1 MTLHRK
7 KDLQKGKV
15 KMTRDEAKV
24 MERQTDRQTVVLA
37 TVEET
42 VWELFLYS
50 STHTRQERLQ
60 QQQVIQG
67 LTVRRAAGGERN
79 SWCSSDRD
87 GVTST
92 LSSFQQTE
100 IK

>member
-1 MTLHRK
+1 
-7 KDLQKGKV
+7 
-15 KMTRDEAKV
+15 MTRDEAKV

>member
-1 MTLHRK
+1 
-7 KDLQKGKV
+7 
-15 KMTRDEAKV
+15 MTRDEAKV

-67 LTVRRAAGGERN
+67 LTVRRAAGGEMN

>member
-42 VWELFLYS
+42 VWELFLLQFN
-50 STHTRQERLQ
+50 THTSGE
-60 QQQVIQG
+60 
-67 LTVRRAAGGERN
+67 TAAAAGYTRSHCE
-79 SWCSSDRD
+79 
-87 GVTST
+87 TSCWRRKE
-92 LSSFQQTE
+92 LVV
-100 IK
+100 

>member
-1 MTLHRK
+1 MTLHKK

>member
-1 MTLHRK
+1 
-7 KDLQKGKV
+7 
-15 KMTRDEAKV
+15 MTRDEAKV

-42 VWELFLYS
+42 VWELFLLQFN
-50 STHTRQERLQ
+50 THTRQERLQ

-67 LTVRRAAGGERN
+67 LTVRRAAGGEMN

>member
-37 TVEET
+37 TAEET

-50 STHTRQERLQ
+50 STHTH
-60 QQQVIQG
+60 
-67 LTVRRAAGGERN
+67 VRRD
-79 SWCSSDRD
+79 CSSSRLYK
-87 GVTST
+87 VS
-92 LSSFQQTE
+92 L
-100 IK
+100 